1 MSKALIKDMFENV
14 VHIGH
19 RTYKWNPLMK
29 KYIYGDR
36 GGIHVINLEKT
47 AECLDAALKFVNKH
61 VSSGKNIMFVST
73 KPQAVNLI
81 EEKAKSVGM
90 PYVVSKWIP
99 GMLTNFST
107 IKVRIKYLADLKEQK
122 MTGEFEKYTKKE
134 AAKLEKTIVKLE
146 TALGGV
152 SNMTSKPDAIFLADI
167 YRDQIVVK
175 EANKLGIP
183 VIGIADTNSD
193 PSGVDFPIPANDD
206 AIKSLNFVMDQVV
219 GAIKKSR

>member
-1 MSKALIKDMFENV
+1 MSNAIIKDMFKNA

-29 KYIYGDR
+29 KYIYGERD
-36 GGIHVINLEKT
+36 GIHVINLEKT
-47 AECLDAALKFVNKH
+47 AECLDAALKFINKH
-61 VSSGKNIMFVST
+61 VSSGKNILFVST

-81 EEKAKSVGM
+81 EEKAKLNKM

-122 MTGEFEKYTKKE
+122 MTGEFAKYTKKE
-134 AAKLEKTIVKLE
+134 AAKLEKTIEKLE

-167 YRDQIVVK
+167 YRDRIVVQ

-183 VIGIADTNSD
+183 VIGISDTNSN
-193 PSGVDFPIPANDD
+193 PSGVDYPIPANDD
-206 AIKSLNFVMDQVV
+206 AIKSLAFILEQVSSAV
-219 GAIKKSR
+219 QKSR